1 MSDLTADV
9 VVIGG
14 GMAGVSIAAA
24 LARDCSVVVVEAETQ
39 LAFHSTGRSA
49 AMYLPGYGGPLVR
62 AVTAASRGL
71 YDEASAERDLAL
83 LRPRSQLLVAIDEAS
98 NVALRQQ
105 LSELETLE
113 RVDEATALELCPA
126 LRPDHV
132 AFAGLDTTGMEID
145 VDGLHQAYL
154 ARLRRAGGTV
164 LRQAPVEAV
173 TRRGAGWE
181 VAAGARRIATAT
193 VVDAAGAWADRVAAL
208 AGVPG
213 IGLVPKRRT
222 AFISP
227 VAEPFPG
234 LADSPMV
241 VDGME
246 RWYFKP
252 EAGGLLVSPADETP
266 VDPHD
271 ARPTAG
277 PACAPSWPTGR
288 PWSAPGPTTPGSSS
302 SPVRA
307 ATASRWLRPWPRS
320 APRCC
325 CTVHWPRSRPVRT
338 WPAVSSPPPRWARPA
353 SIRSRGD
360 VGGGGRSPVDYPVTG
375 DGSDPCAQLVAAPAS
390 SAPRRRIPSSMSTG
404 CARL

>member
-271 ARPTAG
+271 ARPDELETAR
-277 PACAPSWPTGR
+277 AIEAVNEV
-288 PWSAPGPTTPGSSS
+288 TTFG
-302 SPVRA
+302 
-307 ATASRWLRPWPRS
+307 LRSVSHGWAGLRS
-320 APRCC
+320 FVA
-325 CTVHWPRSRPVRT
+325 
-338 WPAVSSPPPRWARPA
+338 
-353 SIRSRGD
+353 D
-360 VGGGGRSPVDYPVTG
+360 RSPVVGARPDHPGFFFFAGQGGYG
-375 DGSDPCAQLVAAPAS
+375 IQMAPALAEIGAS
-390 SAPRRRIPSSMSTG
+390 LLLHGSLGMDTAGADVAGGIVTAAALGP
-404 CARL
+404 ARLDPVPG

>member
-9 VVIGG
+9 VVVGG

-62 AVTAASRGL
+62 AVTVASRNL
-71 YDEASAERDLAL
+71 YDETSAERDLAL
-83 LRPRSQLLVAIDEAS
+83 LRPRAQLLLAVDEVS
-98 NVALRQQ
+98 DGALRQQ
-105 LSELETLE
+105 LAELGTLE
-113 RVDEATALELCPA
+113 RVNTATAIGLCPA
-126 LRPDHV
+126 LRPDRV

-154 ARLRRAGGTV
+154 ARLRRSGGTV
-164 LRQAPVEAV
+164 LRRAPVEAV
-173 TRRGAGWE
+173 TRRGEEWE
-181 VAAGARRIATAT
+181 VTAGAQRIATAT

-227 VAEPFPG
+227 VADPFPG

-271 ARPTAG
+271 ARPDELETAR
-277 PACAPSWPTGR
+277 AIEAVNEV
-288 PWSAPGPTTPGSSS
+288 TTFG
-302 SPVRA
+302 
-307 ATASRWLRPWPRS
+307 LRSVSHGWAGLRS
-320 APRCC
+320 FVA
-325 CTVHWPRSRPVRT
+325 
-338 WPAVSSPPPRWARPA
+338 
-353 SIRSRGD
+353 D
-360 VGGGGRSPVDYPVTG
+360 RSPVVGARPDHPGFFFFAGQGGYG
-375 DGSDPCAQLVAAPAS
+375 IQMAPALAEIGAS
-390 SAPRRRIPSSMSTG
+390 LLLHGSLGMDTAGADVAGGIVTAAALGP
-404 CARL
+404 ARLDPVPG

>member
-271 ARPTAG
+271 ARPDELETAR
-277 PACAPSWPTGR
+277 AIEAVNEV
-288 PWSAPGPTTPGSSS
+288 TTFG
-302 SPVRA
+302 
-307 ATASRWLRPWPRS
+307 LRSVSHGWAGLRS
-320 APRCC
+320 FVA
-325 CTVHWPRSRPVRT
+325 
-338 WPAVSSPPPRWARPA
+338 
-353 SIRSRGD
+353 D
-360 VGGGGRSPVDYPVTG
+360 RSPVVGARPDHPGFFFFAGQGGYG
-375 DGSDPCAQLVAAPAS
+375 IQMAPALAEIGAS
-390 SAPRRRIPSSMSTG
+390 LLLHGSLAPVPAGPDLAGGLVTAAALG
-404 CARL
+404 PARLDPVPG

>member
-1 MSDLTADV
+1 MSDLLADV

-62 AVTAASRGL
+62 AVTAASRAL

-83 LRPRSQLLVAIDEAS
+83 LRPRSQLLLALDEAS
-98 NVALRQQ
+98 DVALRRQ

-113 RVDEATALELCPA
+113 RVDEATARELCPA
-126 LRPDHV
+126 LRPDLV
-132 AFAGLDTTGMEID
+132 SFAGLDTTGMEID

-154 ARLRRAGGTV
+154 ARLRRSGGTV

-173 TRRGAGWE
+173 TRQGDGWE
-181 VAAGARRIATAT
+181 VTAGAQRIAAAT

-227 VAEPFPG
+227 VADPFPG
-234 LADSPMV
+234 MADSPMV
-241 VDGME
+241 VDGLE

-271 ARPTAG
+271 ARPDELETAR
-277 PACAPSWPTGR
+277 AIEAVNE
-288 PWSAPGPTTPGSSS
+288 TTTFG
-302 SPVRA
+302 
-307 ATASRWLRPWPRS
+307 LRSVSHGWAGLRS
-320 APRCC
+320 FVA
-325 CTVHWPRSRPVRT
+325 
-338 WPAVSSPPPRWARPA
+338 
-353 SIRSRGD
+353 D
-360 VGGGGRSPVDYPVTG
+360 RSPVVGARPE
-375 DGSDPCAQLVAAPAS
+375 DPGFFFFAGQGGYGIQMAPALAEIGAS
-390 SAPRRRIPSSMSTG
+390 LLLHGGLAPDPAGGLVSAAALGP
-404 CARL
+404 ARLDPVPG